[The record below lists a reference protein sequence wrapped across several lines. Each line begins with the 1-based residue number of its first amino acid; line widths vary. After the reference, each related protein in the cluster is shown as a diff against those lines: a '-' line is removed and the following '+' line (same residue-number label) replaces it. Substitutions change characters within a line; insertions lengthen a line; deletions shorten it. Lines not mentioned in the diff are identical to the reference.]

1 MSVKTALKALFGA
14 VLVTMI
20 IVTVRSSLQV
30 GLFDALPGLLQNPWA
45 VATLYDAYFG
55 FLTFYVWLAYKER
68 GAGRRLLWFVLVMGL
83 GNIATSLYIL
93 IQLFR
98 LKPEQPAWEILRR
111 EA

>member
-1 MSVKTALKALFGA
+1 VKTALKALFGT

-20 IVTVRSSLQV
+20 FVTVRSSLQV
-30 GLFDALPGLLQNPWA
+30 GLLDALPGLLQNPWA

-98 LKPEQPAWEILRR
+98 LEPEQPAWAILRR